1 MLKGHCESTKRPRG
15 RKERTTNLRAVSKEP
30 TFARNPDVVFRS
42 IEGGAVLLNTRSGS
56 YHEVNSTAREIW
68 VALEGP
74 TTEEDLVDRLAQR
87 HKDVP
92 DLRTDVRE
100 FLAQLVERDLVVPS

>member
-1 MLKGHCESTKRPRG
+1 M
-15 RKERTTNLRAVSKEP
+15 SKEP

-68 VALEGP
+68 MALEAP
-74 TTEEDLVDRLAQR
+74 STEKDLVDRMAHL

-92 DLRTDVRE
+92 DLDVDVHE
-100 FLAQLVERDLVVPS
+100 FLAQLVERDLIVSS